1 VLPAGPLTGRAA
13 MADEAPLV
21 FAARRDPVRD
31 GSIFGLLRANAA
43 APAAPAPAAT
53 PQATLCAPTPC
64 IGPM

>member
-1 VLPAGPLTGRAA
+1 

-53 PQATLCAPTPC
+53 PQATLCAPASG
-64 IGPM
+64 IGLM